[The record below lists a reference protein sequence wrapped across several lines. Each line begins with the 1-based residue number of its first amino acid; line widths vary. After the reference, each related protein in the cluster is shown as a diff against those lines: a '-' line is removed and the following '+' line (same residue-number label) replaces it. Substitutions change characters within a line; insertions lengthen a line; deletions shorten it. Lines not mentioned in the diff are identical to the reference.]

1 MALPGKACHPVGVM
15 ACHLLG
21 WPLAV
26 GLHGAAALAGM
37 GLLGSRRCTER
48 RPGAHRGIS
57 SAWNEVWERTD
68 KPFDTKWYGNMSGY
82 NYYCIFD
89 YCGRYYDVSR
99 LTKPVD
105 DAALQACDV
114 LILKIPT
121 RLLCSRRNRC
131 HRPLRRIA
139 AAG

>member
-1 MALPGKACHPVGVM
+1 MRSASFVWESLDPVG
-15 ACHLLG
+15 
-21 WPLAV
+21 
-26 GLHGAAALAGM
+26 
-37 GLLGSRRCTER
+37 SRKGGRVLIEEYH
-48 RPGAHRGIS
+48 PG
-57 SAWNEVWERTD
+57 EDDVWERTD

-89 YCGRYYDVSR
+89 YCGHYYDVSR

-105 DAALQACDV
+105 DSALQACDV

-121 RLLCSRRNRC
+121 RPYTPEEIDSIIALLWNG
-131 HRPLRRIA
+131 